1 MFIGCEVFII
11 RIFGVCE
18 TKERVIN
25 VCYPMGAFTSED
37 LMYFADKSGSNSGIH
52 VTLVQK
58 MGFVLDIIGIF
69 LFLTPSTETFI
80 FWSIVAT
87 TKFNFKAM
95 GTNS

>member
-1 MFIGCEVFII
+1 MFIWCEVFSI
-11 RIFGVCE
+11 RIFSVSE
-18 TKERVIN
+18 TKERVVD
-25 VCYPMGAFTSED
+25 VCYPMGAVASED

-58 MGFVLDIIGIF
+58 MGFVLDMISIF